1 MDSMPAPSAP
11 VTVGVDTHLEVHV
24 AAVIDRTGRLLG
36 TQGFPASTRGYV
48 ALVTWAEG
56 VGAVEHVGVEG
67 TGTYGAGLAR
77 FVRAYGLQVVEVA
90 RPDRSTRRR
99 RGKSDPIDAQAA
111 ARATLAGVATATPKT
126 REGQVEMIRVLRLA
140 RRGAMKARV
149 AAAAQ
154 LYGVLCSAPEELRQA
169 LLGLRTKA
177 LVGACA
183 ALRPGPLTSTT
194 AATKTTLGILARRWQ
209 QLQAELDGLD
219 TQLQALVTAAAP
231 ALVALPGVGVETAGQ
246 LLVTAGDNPQR
257 LRSEAAFAHLCG
269 AAPIPASSGRTDRH
283 RLNRGGDRRANN
295 ALWRIALVRM
305 RCHQP
310 TRPTCSG
317 APTRAC
323 PSSTSCAASSATSPA
338 RSTTSS
344 QARRPPLPP
353 LAQNRR
359 HQPPLSHGSATV
371 TSMGHLLGYARVSTT
386 DQQPHLQV
394 DALEHA
400 GCYRVFTEMASGA
413 RADRPVLEQVLD
425 QLRPGDTLVVWKLD
439 RLGRSLRH
447 LVDTVT
453 GLAECGIG
461 FRSLQESIDTTTP
474 GGKLVFHVFAALAE
488 FERDLVRERTSAG
501 LAAAAAGRR
510 C

>member
-1 MDSMPAPSAP
+1 MDSMPALAPP

-56 VGAVEHVGVEG
+56 FGAVERVGVEG

-77 FVRAYGLQVVEVA
+77 FVRAYGLPVVAVA

-111 ARATLAGVATATPKT
+111 ARATLAGVATTTPKT
-126 REGQVEMIRVLRLA
+126 REGQVEMIRVLRLP

-154 LYGVLCSAPEELRQA
+154 LYGVPCSAPEELRQP
-169 LLGLRTKA
+169 LLGPKTKA

-194 AATKTTLGILARRWQ
+194 AATKTTLRTLARRWQ

-231 ALVALPGVGVETAGQ
+231 PWSLCPGSGSRPLGSCWSPPATIPSGCAPKPPSRTCVAPRRSRRPRAGPTVTVSTAAVTVGPTTPCGGSPWSACAATNRPG
-246 LLVTAGDNPQR
+246 
-257 LRSEAAFAHLCG
+257 
-269 AAPIPASSGRTDRH
+269 
-283 RLNRGGDRRANN
+283 
-295 ALWRIALVRM
+295 
-305 RCHQP
+305 P
-310 TRPTCSG
+310 TWSG
-317 APTRAC
+317 APNRGC
-323 PSSTSCAASSATSPA
+323 PSSTSCAASSATPPV
-338 RSTTSS
+338 RCTTSS

-359 HQPPLSHGSATV
+359 HQRTSPARTRRSGIVAANLTSTASSA
-371 TSMGHLLGYARVSTT
+371 
-386 DQQPHLQV
+386 
-394 DALEHA
+394 ALE
-400 GCYRVFTEMASGA
+400 V
-413 RADRPVLEQVLD
+413 
-425 QLRPGDTLVVWKLD
+425 
-439 RLGRSLRH
+439 
-447 LVDTVT
+447 
-453 GLAECGIG
+453 
-461 FRSLQESIDTTTP
+461 
-474 GGKLVFHVFAALAE
+474 
-488 FERDLVRERTSAG
+488 AG
-501 LAAAAAGRR
+501 LRS
-510 C
+510 